1 MNDTAT
7 MADRRPRRP
16 LSISILAVVMVL
28 YGLFT
33 LVPKILL
40 LTSQEVYEASADL
53 TASMT
58 EGGFLTVPLE
68 LQIAIGFVASMV
80 VVLAGIFVWRGL
92 NWARWAVALWMIFSL
107 ALYVLQT
114 GLTWLP
120 AIKLPVFF
128 LVLFLLFRPRVAEHF
143 R

>member
-1 MNDTAT
+1 
-7 MADRRPRRP
+7 
-16 LSISILAVVMVL
+16 MVL

-40 LTSQEVYEASADL
+40 LTSQEIYEASADL